1 MGLWILLTAIV
12 MLFGGLSSAYIVLR
26 GVPDWQNIAIPS
38 LVWINT
44 FVLIASSVTIEFS
57 RAAIRA
63 NRAEKMK
70 LWVAATGIL
79 GFVFLVGQLV
89 VWRQLISAGVYL
101 PSTLHSSF
109 FYILTGL
116 HGIHLVGGII
126 GLTWLHAQAFKNRLT
141 SSSHEPLKLC
151 ATYWHFMDLLWV
163 YLAIL
168 LALA

>member
-1 MGLWILLTAIV
+1 M
-12 MLFGGLSSAYIVLR
+12 F
-26 GVPDWQNIAIPS
+26 
-38 LVWINT
+38 
-44 FVLIASSVTIEFS
+44 
-57 RAAIRA
+57 
-63 NRAEKMK
+63 
-70 LWVAATGIL
+70 GIL
-79 GFVFLVGQLV
+79 GLGFLVGQVV
-89 VWRQLISAGVYL
+89 VWRQLVRAGVYL

-126 GLTWLHAQAFKNRLT
+126 GLGWVLERSFKNRL
-141 SSSHEPLKLC
+141 SASSHEPLHLF